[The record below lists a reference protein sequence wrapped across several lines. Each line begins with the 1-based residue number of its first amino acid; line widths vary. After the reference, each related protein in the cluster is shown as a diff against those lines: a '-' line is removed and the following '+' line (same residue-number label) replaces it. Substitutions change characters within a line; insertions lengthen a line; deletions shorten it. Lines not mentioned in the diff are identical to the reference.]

1 MWLCWAGLD
10 TPDSDLCWRSHIR
23 GFDLEHTFRF
33 CKQTLGWTTPRVR
46 TPERADRWTWLILAA
61 HTQLRPARPLTAD
74 TRLPWERRLP
84 AAAMS
89 GPAVIHTATERMR
102 TPTSPT
108 TEMTVSMTDQLLIVS
123 PTVIPKYSFTS
134 QKPASF
140 T

>member
-1 MWLCWAGLD
+1 M
-10 TPDSDLCWRSHIR
+10 CWRSYIR
-23 GFDLEHTFRF
+23 RFDLEHTFRF
-33 CKQTLGWTTPRVR
+33 CEQTLGWTTSRVR
-46 TPERADRWTWLILAA
+46 TPEQADRWTWLILAA
-61 HTQLRPARPLTAD
+61 YTELRLARPLTAD
-74 TRLPWERRLP
+74 TRLPWGRRLP

-89 GPAVIHTATERMR
+89 CPAANHTTRERMR